1 MTKKQKAY
9 TFRKF
14 TNDIHLWMGIGSG
27 IILFLVCLS
36 GTFLTFEEELKAL
49 TVKEFKVENTAKQK
63 KSFETLFTNLSQ
75 EGSINR
81 VTVPDDNSKPLEF
94 NIKTSPKER
103 RGSTFYVDPYSGNY
117 EKAQK
122 SYLDGFFMT
131 MFKMHRWLLLDT
143 KLGAQ
148 LLA

>member
-1 MTKKQKAY
+1 MTKKKKAY

-63 KSFETLFTNLSQ
+63 KSFETLITNLSQ

-94 NIKTSPKER
+94 NIKTSPKNVVAVR
-103 RGSTFYVDPYSGNY
+103 
-117 EKAQK
+117 
-122 SYLDGFFMT
+122 FM
-131 MFKMHRWLLLDT
+131 
-143 KLGAQ
+143 
-148 LLA
+148 